1 MAGGVKEVRAE
12 KMNVGK
18 TEVMVCMREGRQDLE
33 ILDRK
38 NIKLEQIKKFKYFR
52 ICPERI

>member
-1 MAGGVKEVRAE
+1 
-12 KMNVGK
+12 MNVGK